1 MIKNVLERIKT
12 SLQGLKHG
20 FSAFIDRLWL
30 RNVKTQCESIT
41 WGDYMKVI
49 CYDRFKLMLKTN
61 IYTPKR
67 IVIKGFA
74 MLLEDYNTITTNVSV
89 RVNEEKR
96 TSAQRLSHRHRI
108 IFACYT
114 SMRFHDE
121 PYIRQTLC
129 NYMVIGESDDRLTA
143 INKCIAVL
151 KGLDMQ
157 ITSLQ
162 VHNDYKKP
170 MMADYEKERQ
180 ILSQYQGYNIPSTI
194 TMSEYAILQN
204 LYREHVENLKKQH
217 DGTRNH

>member
-1 MIKNVLERIKT
+1 
-12 SLQGLKHG
+12 
-20 FSAFIDRLWL
+20 
-30 RNVKTQCESIT
+30 
-41 WGDYMKVI
+41 
-49 CYDRFKLMLKTN
+49 
-61 IYTPKR
+61 
-67 IVIKGFA
+67 
-74 MLLEDYNTITTNVSV
+74 MLLEDYNTITTNISV

-96 TSAQRLSHRHRI
+96 TSAQRLSQRQRI
-108 IFACYT
+108 IYACYT
-114 SMRFHDE
+114 SLRFHYL
-121 PYIRQTLC
+121 PHIRETLC
-129 NYMVIGESDDRLTA
+129 NYMVIGATDDRQTA
-143 INKCIAVL
+143 LNKCDAVL

-170 MMADYEKERQ
+170 MMSDYEKERQ